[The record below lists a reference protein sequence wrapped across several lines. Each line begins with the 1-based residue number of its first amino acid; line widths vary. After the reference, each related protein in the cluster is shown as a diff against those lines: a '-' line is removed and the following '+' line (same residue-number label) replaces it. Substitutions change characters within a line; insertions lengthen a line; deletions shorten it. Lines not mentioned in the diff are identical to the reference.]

1 MSNEST
7 VEDWDTAAALWEYA
21 ITSRL
26 TSTKPGNPMT
36 NGLNDDGKDGD
47 QMEGIETTE
56 TREKPVGE
64 HALLM
69 TETGINPS
77 KNREKGLEIAMEN
90 WGVPAYWLAQNG
102 VLSAYEAPQKP
113 LPLLLWLTLPG
124 LLTDLHLENPLHWSL
139 M

>member
-1 MSNEST
+1 MANDST

-36 NGLNDDGKDGD
+36 NGLNDDVKDEN
-47 QMEGIETTE
+47 QMEGIEVTE
-56 TREKPVGE
+56 MQEKPVGE
-64 HALLM
+64 NALLM
-69 TETGINPS
+69 TETGINPA

-102 VLSAYEAPQKP
+102 VLSAYEHAYTI
-113 LPLLLWLTLPG
+113 LLS
-124 LLTDLHLENPLHWSL
+124 LLANDCRLLVDSPPANPPP
-139 M
+139 